1 MSTPQDL
8 LPNPILT
15 IDDLI
20 TNADVVRS
28 KEALHRRIISTLSTV
43 FNDSDTKDKMVAWAL
58 TGFRPA
64 FTVKEFDFEPPVV
77 CSDGVKRDLAEYLNF
92 VSTPYRVSDHFSAV
106 EACLPG
112 IQVTYSLPSP
122 KIMLLHVTKK

>member
-1 MSTPQDL
+1 MSEDTTA
-8 LPNPILT
+8 PNPILT
-15 IDDLI
+15 INDLV
-20 TNADVVRS
+20 THADVVLS
-28 KEALHRRIISTLSTV
+28 KESLHRRVISTMSTI
-43 FNDSDTKDKMVAWAL
+43 FNDSTTKETMISWAL
-58 TGFRPA
+58 TGFRPG
-64 FTVKEFDFEPPVV
+64 FVVKEIDLEPPVV

-92 VSTPYRVSDHFSAV
+92 ISTPHKITDHFSAL